1 MLKIP
6 VLDQIGL
13 KQTQQAFFDPAV
25 IAVLS
30 SALIAP
36 YIVPRIT
43 GISEQLPVLKSH
55 ASIASGLAGVIVFGL
70 AGSIKMPQLLRSVVI
85 GIAGAFILTALI
97 PLYNSVSGVKP

>member
-1 MLKIP
+1 MKIP
-6 VLDQIGL
+6 ILDQVGL
-13 KQTQQAFFDPAV
+13 KKAQDAFFDPAV

-30 SALIAP
+30 ASLVAP
-36 YIVPRIT
+36 YVVPRIT
-43 GISEQLPVLKSH
+43 NITDEIPGLRNH

-70 AGSIKMPQLLRSVVI
+70 AGTIKMPQLLRSIVI

>member
-1 MLKIP
+1 MKIP

-13 KQTQQAFFDPAV
+13 KKAQTAFFDPAV

-30 SALIAP
+30 ASLVAP

-43 GISEQLPVLKSH
+43 NITDQIPILKSH

-70 AGSIKMPQLLRSVVI
+70 AGSIKMPTLLRSIVI
-85 GIAGAFILTALI
+85 GIAGAFILTSLI
-97 PLYNSVSGVKP
+97 PIYNSVSGVKP

>member
-1 MLKIP
+1 LTIP
-6 VLDQIGL
+6 ILDQIGL
-13 KQTQQAFFDPAV
+13 KKAETAFFDPAV

-43 GISEQLPVLKSH
+43 GISDQIPILKSH

-70 AGSIKMPQLLRSVVI
+70 AGSIKMPTLLRSVVI

-97 PLYNSVSGVKP
+97 PIYNSVSGVKP

>member
-1 MLKIP
+1 MTIP
-6 VLDQIGL
+6 ILDQIGL
-13 KQTQQAFFDPAV
+13 KKAETAFFDPAV

-43 GISEQLPVLKSH
+43 GISDQIPILKSH
-55 ASIASGLAGVIVFGL
+55 ASIASGLVGVIVFGL
-70 AGSIKMPQLLRSVVI
+70 AGSIKMPTLLRSVVI

-97 PLYNSVSGVKP
+97 PIYNSVSGVKP